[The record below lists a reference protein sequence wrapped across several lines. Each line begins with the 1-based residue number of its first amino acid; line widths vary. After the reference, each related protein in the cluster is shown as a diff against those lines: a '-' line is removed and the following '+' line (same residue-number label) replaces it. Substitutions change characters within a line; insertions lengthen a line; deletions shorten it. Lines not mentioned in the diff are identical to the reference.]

1 MVKNL
6 VQTQKMCYDSKM
18 KEEKRQRG
26 QYYTRGN
33 PFKVAAFVAWCQS
46 IPKFNE
52 RIFVEPFAGANNI
65 PKSIREMGFTN
76 TWSAYDISP
85 SKENTCEDIVVK
97 KSDTLDKSFNY
108 KKAGG
113 DVVITNPPYLAKNSA
128 TRRGLKF
135 PTTDESDLYLYSLV
149 KILDGVPYAAVIIPE
164 SFLTQSR
171 FHDRLYAVVSLKES
185 HFNDTEHP
193 VCLALFVPK
202 ESAKNENF
210 EIWSE
215 NEKIGSWKTLQDESK
230 KFNAIE
236 SDKENVSISFNSKG
250 GQIGLWACDNLSEES
265 IKFVSGDLIKDKDV
279 KISSRAISKI
289 SIEIKN
295 GLPKSLTKDELS
307 KVIEYAN
314 ATLKDYRNKTQ
325 DVFLTAFK
333 GLRKDLKYRRR
344 IDFKTAKSILYV
356 AAKNA
361 LQSRIE

>member
-1 MVKNL
+1 
-6 VQTQKMCYDSKM
+6 M

-33 PFKVAAFVAWCQS
+33 PFKVAAFAAWCKA
-46 IPKFNE
+46 IPKFSK
-52 RIFVEPFAGANNI
+52 RVFIEPFAGANNI
-65 PKSIREMGFTN
+65 PKSIREIGFTN
-76 TWSAYDISP
+76 TWGAYDISP
-85 SKENTCEDIVVK
+85 SKENTCEDIEVK
-97 KSDTLDKSFNY
+97 RADTLDKSFSY
-108 KKAGG
+108 KKTGG

-135 PTTDESDLYLYSLV
+135 PDTNEPDLYLYSLA
-149 KILDGVPYAAVIIPE
+149 KILDEVPYAAVIIPE

-202 ESAKNENF
+202 ESAKNEDF

-215 NEKIGSWKTLQDESK
+215 NEKIGSWKSLQDESK
-230 KFNAIE
+230 KFNVTE
-236 SDKENVSISFNSKG
+236 SEKELISINFNSKG

-289 SIEIKN
+289 RIEVKGGSSKN
-295 GLPKSLTKDELS
+295 LTQDDLN
-307 KVIEYAN
+307 KVIECAN
-314 ATLKDYRNKTQ
+314 DTLKDYRNKTQ

-333 GLRKDLKYRRR
+333 GLRKDSKYRRR

-356 AAKNA
+356 ATKKT
-361 LQSRIE
+361 LQRSIE